1 MWPEQLMV
9 ESGESQV
16 INCSTT
22 CTQPNTGG
30 LETTLHKTLLAEQDQ
45 WKLYEVFNISQDTDV
60 ICHFTCSGKQE
71 SKSLNISVFRECGT
85 AGPCSPRP
93 EPVSTEHMQSCS
105 VTAAG
110 CSRYGPHFPGLLDPV
125 HGLRIFSH
133 PPLVSLSL
141 LATLVLRFAQR
152 RTIQARFRQI

>member
-9 ESGESQV
+9 ESGESRV

-30 LETTLHKTLLAEQDQ
+30 LETTLHKTLLEEQGQ

-71 SKSLNISVFRECGT
+71 STSLNISVFRECGT

-93 EPVSTEHMQSCS
+93 GPVSTER
-105 VTAAG
+105 TAE
-110 CSRYGPHFPGLLDPV
+110 LLCYCCWVLSLWPPLPWAP
-125 HGLRIFSH
+125 GLRIFSH
-133 PPLVSLSL
+133 PLLASLSL